1 MRRGVLSRVLSED
14 PDSLHVI
21 HPTLAGAMH
30 VCAPVS
36 YLGLQ
41 QLVCDFSYR
50 KPIWVQMIKDP
61 NPLPFTAETRKAIT
75 VLLERLV
82 GASQG
87 VSAVITS
94 YLQAL
99 HMLFQKTTPSS
110 KSPMWRMEHH
120 RWNSL
125 HRSSC
130 IASAHLHLFI
140 EIRDSRYREVYA
152 LASSLNRL
160 ATSTFY
166 ADPALPSEVL
176 QQLEWLSST
185 SFDSFTCFGCYPSSR
200 FNFKVLECHRCGRC
214 CCS

>member
-1 MRRGVLSRVLSED
+1 MWVTFSDMRRGVLSRVLPED
-14 PDSLHVI
+14 PDSLHEI

-99 HMLFQKTTPSS
+99 HMLFQQTTPSS
-110 KSPMWRMEHH
+110 KSPMWR
-120 RWNSL
+120 
-125 HRSSC
+125 
-130 IASAHLHLFI
+130 ITDGTGFI
-140 EIRDSRYREVYA
+140 GPA
-152 LASSLNRL
+152 
-160 ATSTFY
+160 
-166 ADPALPSEVL
+166 ALPVL
-176 QQLEWLSST
+176 ISIS
-185 SFDSFTCFGCYPSSR
+185 SSR
-200 FNFKVLECHRCGRC
+200 FEIPRSLCAGFVIESLGHVYFLR
-214 CCS
+214 